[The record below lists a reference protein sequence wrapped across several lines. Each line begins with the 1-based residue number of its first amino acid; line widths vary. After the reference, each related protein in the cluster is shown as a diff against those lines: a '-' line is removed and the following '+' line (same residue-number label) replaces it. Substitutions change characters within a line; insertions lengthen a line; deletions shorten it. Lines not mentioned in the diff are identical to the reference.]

1 MTTPTTPTTLPPTL
15 QSLFRE
21 TDTGERQAHLHSTL
35 QTRVLEN
42 ELAQLKIPYRTKIV
56 KSRKAG
62 YGFTIT
68 LPPQATPTTGHAHTP
83 QATHGA

>member
-1 MTTPTTPTTLPPTL
+1 MTTATTLPPSL
-15 QSLFRE
+15 ESLFRE
-21 TDTGERQAHLHSTL
+21 TDTGERQARLHSTL

-42 ELAQLKIPYRTKIV
+42 ELCQLKIPYRTKIV

-68 LPPQATPTTGHAHTP
+68 LPPQATSAPTP
-83 QATHGA
+83 QAAHGA

>member
-1 MTTPTTPTTLPPTL
+1 
-15 QSLFRE
+15 LFHE
-21 TDTGERQAHLHSTL
+21 TDTGERQARLHSTV

-68 LPPQATPTTGHAHTP
+68 LPPQAT
-83 QATHGA
+83 HGA

>member
-1 MTTPTTPTTLPPTL
+1 
-15 QSLFRE
+15 
-21 TDTGERQAHLHSTL
+21 
-35 QTRVLEN
+35 VLEN

-68 LPPQATPTTGHAHTP
+68 LPPQATSAPTP

>member
-1 MTTPTTPTTLPPTL
+1 MTTTTLPPTL
-15 QSLFRE
+15 QSLFHE
-21 TDTGERQAHLHSTL
+21 TDTGERQARLHSTL

-68 LPPQATPTTGHAHTP
+68 LPPQATSTTGHTHTP
-83 QATHGA
+83 SHGA